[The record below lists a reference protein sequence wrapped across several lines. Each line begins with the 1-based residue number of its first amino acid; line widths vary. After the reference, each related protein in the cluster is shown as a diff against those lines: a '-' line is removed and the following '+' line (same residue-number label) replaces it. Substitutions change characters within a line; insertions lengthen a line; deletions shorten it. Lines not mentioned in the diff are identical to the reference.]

1 MSRFRSPSSTL
12 QRRGAAFD
20 FRSSAVSDPN
30 VTIGDLGEREV
41 IQRIAA
47 RIPAGPGVTLGVGDD
62 AAAVETGPLTL
73 VTTDCLVEGVHFRRD
88 WSPPRLVGRKAL
100 SVNLSDIAA
109 MAGIPRFATV
119 SLCLPPDLNIAFVED
134 LYDGLL
140 EKAAEAGV
148 HIVGG
153 NLSSTT
159 SQVVVDVTLLGQGD
173 RLLRRS
179 GAKPGDLAVVTG
191 KLGAA
196 AVGLTLLRQGA
207 RLTEDGYLFST
218 GLWTESSAEPV
229 VHCLRAA
236 LDPGPPLVLA
246 RSLAEHDIVHA
257 AIDISDGLSGD
268 LLAMCQASGL
278 SATID
283 PSAVPIDEHAS
294 RLLRTQGCD
303 DLEVALHGGE
313 DYQLLFALP
322 ADRLEKLN
330 DLAIVWDVPLS
341 IVGHFAEGTPGLMIE
356 TDVEAVPLEPRS
368 WDHYLSRQG
377 AKRPLESADGTDT
390 TREIEAPD

>member
-1 MSRFRSPSSTL
+1 MS
-12 QRRGAAFD
+12 GG
-20 FRSSAVSDPN
+20 N
-30 VTIGDLGEREV
+30 GTIGDLGEREV
-41 IQRIAA
+41 IRRIAA
-47 RIPAGPGVTLGVGDD
+47 RIPDGPGVTLGVGDD

-73 VTTDCLVEGVHFRRD
+73 VTSDSLVEGVHFRRD

-109 MAGIPRFATV
+109 MAGVPRFATV
-119 SLCLPPDLNIAFVED
+119 SLCLPPDLHMVFVEA

-153 NLSSTT
+153 NVSSST
-159 SQVVVDVTLLGQGD
+159 SQVVVDVTVLGQGD
-173 RLLRRS
+173 RLLPRS

-268 LLAMCQASGL
+268 MLAMCEASGL

-283 PSAVPIDEHAS
+283 PSGVPIDEHAS
-294 RLLRTQGCD
+294 RLMRTQGRD
-303 DLEVALHGGE
+303 DFEVALHGGE

-330 DLAIVWDVPLS
+330 DLAIVWDLPIS
-341 IVGHFAEGTPGLMIE
+341 IVGHFTEGKPGVMIE
-356 TDVEAVPLEPRS
+356 TDIEPVPLEPRS
-368 WDHYLSRQG
+368 WDHYPSQKPS
-377 AKRPLESADGTDT
+377 KREGDHAGKET
-390 TREIEAPD
+390 TREIKSPG

>member
-1 MSRFRSPSSTL
+1 MNDAS
-12 QRRGAAFD
+12 
-20 FRSSAVSDPN
+20 

-41 IQRIAA
+41 VRRISA

-73 VTTDCLVEGVHFRRD
+73 VTADSLVEGVHFRRD

-100 SVNLSDIAA
+100 SVSLSDIAA
-109 MAGIPRFATV
+109 MAGIPRFAMV
-119 SLCLPPDLNIAFVED
+119 SLCLPPDLHMAFVD
-134 LYDGLL
+134 GLYDGLL

-148 HIVGG
+148 HVVGG
-153 NLSSTT
+153 NVASTT

-173 RLLRRS
+173 RLLPRS

-268 LLAMCQASGL
+268 LLTMCQASGL

-294 RLLRTQGCD
+294 RLMRTQGRD
-303 DLEVALHGGE
+303 DFDVALHGGE

-330 DLAIVWDVPLS
+330 DLAIVWDLPIS
-341 IVGHFAEGTPGLMIE
+341 IVGHFSEGTPGLMIE
-356 TDVEAVPLEPRS
+356 TDVKPVPLEPRS
-368 WDHYLSRQG
+368 WDHFLSRPG
-377 AKRPLESADGTDT
+377 AGRRTDSEGDTDT
-390 TREIEAPD
+390 TREIEGPD

>member
-1 MSRFRSPSSTL
+1 MTD
-12 QRRGAAFD
+12 AN
-20 FRSSAVSDPN
+20 VS
-30 VTIGDLGEREV
+30 VGELGEREV
-41 IQRIAA
+41 VRRISA
-47 RIPAGPGVTLGVGDD
+47 RIPQGPGVTVGVGDD
-62 AAAVETGPLTL
+62 SAVVETGPMTL
-73 VTTDCLVEGVHFRRD
+73 VTADSLVEGVHFRRD
-88 WSPPRLVGRKAL
+88 WSPPRLIGRKAL

-109 MAGIPRFATV
+109 MAGIPRYATV
-119 SLCLPPDLNIAFVED
+119 SLCLPADLHMTFVED

-153 NLSSTT
+153 NVSSST

-173 RLLRRS
+173 RLLLRS

-268 LLAMCQASGL
+268 LLELCNASGL
-278 SATID
+278 SALID
-283 PSAVPIDEHAS
+283 PAAVPIDENAT
-294 RLLRTQGCD
+294 RLLRAQGRD

-330 DLAIVWDVPLS
+330 DLAIVWDLPVS
-341 IVGHFAEGTPGLMIE
+341 VVGRFAEGTPGVMLE
-356 TDVEAVPLEPRS
+356 TDVEPVPLEPRS
-368 WDHYLSRQG
+368 WDHYASKQDRKRG
-377 AKRPLESADGTDT
+377 ADLDADGET
-390 TREIEAPD
+390 TRETEVPDLGVSI